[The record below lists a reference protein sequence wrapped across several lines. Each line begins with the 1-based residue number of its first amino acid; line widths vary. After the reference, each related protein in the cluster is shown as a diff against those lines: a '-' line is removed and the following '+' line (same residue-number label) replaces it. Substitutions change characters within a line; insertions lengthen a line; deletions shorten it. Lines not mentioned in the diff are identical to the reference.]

1 MKAVIAIDS
10 FKGSMDSIE
19 AGKAA
24 EEGIR
29 RVFLDA
35 ETIVYPLADGGE
47 GTVQALA
54 KGLGGRLE
62 EVTVTGPLGEPVIC
76 EYGIVEE
83 SGRNVSVMNGGGVEK
98 SDISID
104 RMGEKSKEDSWNK
117 DTRAKTAIIEMA
129 GAAGITLVPP
139 ELRNPLN
146 TTTYG
151 VGEVIK
157 DAIGKGCRHFI
168 IGIGGSATNDGGI
181 GMLQALGVE
190 LLDEGGKQVP
200 FGARGVEKLTAINCE
215 HMLSELKDCDF
226 QIACDVDNPLCGENG
241 CSHIFGPQKG
251 ATPEM
256 VEQMDQWMKKY
267 AQLTAEYF
275 QEVGS
280 DDLEPERKKNAAEK
294 ELEDNPDL
302 MKAEVQ
308 FKGKNLS
315 VNAADFGTSYN
326 SDYPGCG
333 AAGGLGFAFRA
344 FLHGKLEPGINIV
357 LEEIGI
363 ESAIKYADIVI
374 TGEGRLDGQTIR
386 GKAPIGI
393 ARLAKK
399 YGKPVIAF
407 SGAVTEDATA
417 CNLAGIDAF
426 FPILRQITTLET
438 AMSPATAQRN
448 MTVTVEQVF
457 RLLKMPFVCG
467 NTTNK

>member
-19 AGKAA
+19 AGEAA
-24 EEGIR
+24 EKGIR
-29 RVFLDA
+29 RVFTDA

-62 EVTVTGPLGEPVIC
+62 KVKVTGPLGEPVIC

-83 SGRNVSVMNGGGVEK
+83 
-98 SDISID
+98 
-104 RMGEKSKEDSWNK
+104 
-117 DTRAKTAIIEMA
+117 KTAIIEMA
-129 GAAGITLVPP
+129 GAAGITLVQP

-181 GMLQALGVE
+181 GMLQALGAE
-190 LLDEGGKQVP
+190 FLDEGGKQVP
-200 FGARGVEKLTAINCE
+200 FGARGVEKLASINCE
-215 HMLSELKDCDF
+215 HILFELKECDF
-226 QIACDVDNPLCGENG
+226 RIACDVDNPLCGENG

-251 ATPEM
+251 ATPRM
-256 VEQMDQWMKKY
+256 AEQMDQWMRKY
-267 AQLTAEYF
+267 AKLTEEYF
-275 QEVGS
+275 QEV
-280 DDLEPERKKNAAEK
+280 KKLSADVAW
-294 ELEDNPDL
+294 NPVDSEGNY
-302 MKAEVQ
+302 AS
-308 FKGKNLS
+308 N
-315 VNAADFGTSYN
+315 
-326 SDYPGCG
+326 YPGCG

-344 FLHGKLEPGINIV
+344 FLRGKLEPGINIV

-363 ESAIKYADIVI
+363 ETAIKDADIVI
-374 TGEGRLDGQTIR
+374 TGEGCLDGQTVM

-407 SGAVTEDATA
+407 SGAVTEDAAA
-417 CNLAGIDAF
+417 CNQAGIDAF
-426 FPILRQITTLET
+426 FPILRQVTTLEA
-438 AMSPATAQRN
+438 AMSPATAIRN
-448 MTVTVEQVF
+448 MTAAVEQTF
-457 RLLKMPFVCG
+457 RLLKMSFIYGKEFKMYSVSPLDFSH
-467 NTTNK
+467 KQE

>member
-19 AGKAA
+19 AGEAA
-24 EEGIR
+24 EKGIR
-29 RVFLDA
+29 RVFTDA

-62 EVTVTGPLGEPVIC
+62 KVKVTGPLGEPVIC

-83 SGRNVSVMNGGGVEK
+83 
-98 SDISID
+98 
-104 RMGEKSKEDSWNK
+104 
-117 DTRAKTAIIEMA
+117 KTAIIEMA
-129 GAAGITLVPP
+129 GAAGITLVQP

-168 IGIGGSATNDGGI
+168 IGIGGSATNDGGV
-181 GMLQALGVE
+181 GMLQALGAE
-190 LLDEGGKQVP
+190 FLDEGGKQVP
-200 FGARGVEKLTAINCE
+200 FGARGVENLAAINCE
-215 HMLSELKDCDF
+215 HMLPELKDCDF
-226 QIACDVDNPLCGENG
+226 RIACDVDNPLCGENG

-256 VEQMDQWMKKY
+256 AEQMDQWMEKY
-267 AQLTAEYF
+267 AEITAEYF
-275 QEVGS
+275 QNAGNDE
-280 DDLEPERKKNAAEK
+280 LEPERKENVAEK
-294 ELEDNPDL
+294 ELQDNPDL
-302 MKAEVQ
+302 MKVKVRV
-308 FKGKNLS
+308 KGKNLS
-315 VNAADFGTSYN
+315 VDAGWKLADIGENYN

-363 ESAIKYADIVI
+363 ESAIKAADIVI
-374 TGEGRLDGQTIR
+374 TGEGRLDGQTVM

-399 YGKPVIAF
+399 YGKPVVAF
-407 SGAVTEDATA
+407 SGAVTEDAAA

-448 MTVTVEQVF
+448 MTATVEQVF
-457 RLLKMPFVCG
+457 RLLKISSF
-467 NTTNK
+467 

>member
-19 AGKAA
+19 AGEAA
-24 EEGIR
+24 EKGIR
-29 RVFLDA
+29 RVFTDA

-62 EVTVTGPLGEPVIC
+62 KVKVTGPLGEPVIC

-83 SGRNVSVMNGGGVEK
+83 
-98 SDISID
+98 
-104 RMGEKSKEDSWNK
+104 
-117 DTRAKTAIIEMA
+117 KTAIIEMA
-129 GAAGITLVPP
+129 EAAGITLVQP

-181 GMLQALGVE
+181 GMLQALGAE
-190 LLDEGGKQVP
+190 FLDEGGKQVP
-200 FGARGVEKLTAINCE
+200 FGAKGVEKLAAINCE
-215 HMLSELKDCDF
+215 HILFELKDCDF
-226 QIACDVDNPLCGENG
+226 RIACDVDNPLCGENG

-251 ATPEM
+251 ATPKM
-256 VEQMDQWMKKY
+256 AEQMDQWMEKY
-267 AQLTAEYF
+267 AQLTAKYF
-275 QEVGS
+275 QEV
-280 DDLEPERKKNAAEK
+280 KKLSADVAW
-294 ELEDNPDL
+294 NPVDSG
-302 MKAEVQ
+302 E
-308 FKGKNLS
+308 NY
-315 VNAADFGTSYN
+315 D

-363 ESAIKYADIVI
+363 ESAIKDADIVI
-374 TGEGRLDGQTIR
+374 TGEGCLDGQTVM

-407 SGAVTEDATA
+407 SGAVTEDADA
-417 CNLAGIDAF
+417 CNHAGIDAF
-426 FPILRQITTLET
+426 FPILRQVTTLEA
-438 AMSPATAQRN
+438 AMSPATAIRN
-448 MTVTVEQVF
+448 MTAAVEQTF
-457 RLLKMPFVCG
+457 RLLKMSFIYG
-467 NTTNK
+467 KRI